1 MKVEE
6 DKKEKMEINVK
17 NMKIEEKNKKIDKEK
32 NKGKN

>member
-1 MKVEE
+1 MKVEG

-17 NMKIEEKNKKIDKEK
+17 NMKVEEKNKKIDKEK